1 MQEKS
6 VRDNH
11 PLSPKNCRLLVAGFS
26 TRHVAASACRA
37 GYTVYAVD
45 SFCDKDLYAYVKD
58 ARTFTKCDELQD
70 LIALSCREWDID
82 AILVTSGA
90 ETITVSEAPVIG
102 TSAKNAKQ
110 FCDKQQVQHF
120 FEKNGFPT
128 PAKINPESFGETGI
142 GTWML
147 KPCHGAGGWRN
158 RRVFSRQDIDNWT
171 EEFEEPF
178 ILQEFVTGIPASV
191 CCVTTGKKAQAL
203 AVNGQITRDDPVLE
217 FGFAGSY
224 TPFIHPCTER
234 MITLAEKIALV
245 SGCIGVI
252 GIDFIVGE
260 SHVWAIEINPRF
272 QATLETVERATGLN
286 IVQTHIDAY
295 NEIIPLTRPTSHQV
309 SIRKIL
315 FADREFTWPQNT
327 KSEKLKNPGED
338 LTRFSDIPQP
348 GTIFEPGHAMISV
361 YGLGADLKTAT
372 SDLHTSITTVL
383 QYIQ

>member
-1 MQEKS
+1 MRES

-11 PLSPKNCRLLVAGFS
+11 PLTPKNCRLLVAGFA

-58 ARTFTKCDELQD
+58 ARMFATCDELQD

-90 ETITVSEAPVIG
+90 ETITVPDVLVIG
-102 TSAKNAKQ
+102 TSAKNASR
-110 FCDKQQVQHF
+110 FCDKRQMQQF
-120 FEKNGFPT
+120 FEKNGIPT
-128 PAKINPESFGETGI
+128 PKEINPENLDETST
-142 GTWML
+142 GTWIL
-147 KPCHGAGGWRN
+147 KPCRGAGGWRN
-158 RRVFSRQDIDNWT
+158 RRISSRQDIDNWT
-171 EEFEEPF
+171 
-178 ILQEFVTGIPASV
+178 QEFQEPCIVQEIVTGIPASV

-203 AVNGQITRDDPVLE
+203 AVNGQIMRDDPVLE

-224 TPFIHPCTER
+224 TPFIHPCTEQ
-234 MITLAEKIALV
+234 MATLAEKIALA
-245 SGCIGVI
+245 SGCIGVV

-260 SHVWAIEINPRF
+260 SQVWAIEINPRF

-286 IVQTHIDAY
+286 LVQTHIDAWSD
-295 NEIIPLTRPTSHQV
+295 IIPSARPTSHQV
-309 SIRKIL
+309 CIRKIL
-315 FADREFTWPQNT
+315 FADRELTWPEHAKT
-327 KSEKLKNPGED
+327 EKLRDPGED
-338 LTRFSDIPQP
+338 LTRFSDIPHP
-348 GTIFEPGHAMISV
+348 GTVFEPGHAMISV
-361 YGLGADLKTAT
+361 YGLGADLKVAM